1 MTKTDGS
8 LKFDTKI
15 DDSGFNSG
23 MNKIGGI
30 ATKAMTAMSTAAV
43 GLSGYAIKVGADFQ
57 AGMSEVAAISGA
69 SSDEVQKLTDKAK
82 EMGIVTK
89 FSATE
94 ASEAMKY
101 MAMAGWDA
109 SQMVSGI
116 SGVMNL
122 AAASGEELGNVSDIV
137 TDALTAFGLQAKDSA
152 HFADVLAKASS
163 SSNTNVGMMGETFKY
178 AAPLAGTLGYS
189 VEDTAV
195 AIGLMANAG
204 IKGSQAGTA
213 MRGMLSRLIKPT
225 DEVQGAMD
233 ALGITIS
240 NADGTIKP
248 FNQLMREMRS
258 AFANLT
264 DEEKAQRA
272 ASLAGQEAMSGF
284 LAIINASDSDFEK
297 LSNSINNADGTAQKM
312 ADTMNDNLK
321 GKITLLGSS
330 LEGLGIAAFEHFE
343 KPLKKAVEGAMD
355 KVNDLSHSMSSG
367 KLSKSMSKVADGF
380 GAIVETVLDLA
391 ADALPL
397 LVDGFAFLIDNGKK
411 IIPILTGIGSGMMA
425 MKGYNIVENFVT
437 PLIASFKAAKD
448 AAASFVGFG
457 YAQQAAVAY
466 GLEFNDTLTLGQ
478 AAVGL
483 LTGKIDIA
491 TAAQAAWNAVQ
502 ALSPH
507 VWLIAG
513 VAAMTAGLTGLAFAL
528 QDTNDPLFKH
538 SEAIKEA
545 KKSYEELEKSKE
557 EMITSS
563 MESINHYETL
573 KEKLETITDETGKV
587 KKGYEG
593 LATSIVGDLNEALG
607 TNIEIVD
614 GQIVKYDEA
623 MKQIDKYI
631 AKMKAS
637 AIVEAQAEQMKKI
650 EELYEQN
657 NKELAAI
664 RREKT
669 SVEKECEKK
678 EAELRKKGLTESE
691 IAKDA
696 EIGLLRG
703 ELNGYQNQEKAL
715 QEVQNGILD
724 DRATYYDNL
733 GKLESGRA
741 EDLEAINNSELAEYT
756 EQGERITKTLEEQ
769 HSEIEA
775 DIAAHEEAIK
785 NTKDTARKK
794 ILEDELEALKKQ
806 KTEKE
811 KEMKLDREQTS
822 RHLTKT
828 QVMWGEAIS
837 KVVNKANI
845 YDAMLENGL
854 NGLLGFTE
862 GLKSQKG
869 IGKVMG
875 AMGEMSI
882 AAVQTLKD
890 NLKIKSPSRVF
901 AALAKFVPEGVAVG
915 IGKAAPVALN
925 AVKTMGSA
933 MSDKM
938 LEYSKPLSEAF
949 NMNTGFQKLRNVAI
963 NRMQNA
969 EGMLLP
975 MTAAS
980 GNQQTKT
987 KLEIVDRSQNS
998 YSLVLENGA
1007 ELAHWL
1013 APHMNRELGML
1024 KG

>member
-1 MTKTDGS
+1 MTKADGS

-15 DDSGFNSG
+15 DDDGFNSG
-23 MNKIGGI
+23 MSKIGSI
-30 ATKAMTAMSTAAV
+30 ATKAMAAMSTAAV
-43 GLSGYAIKVGADFQ
+43 DLSGYAIKVGADFQ
-57 AGMSEVAAISGA
+57 AGMSEVAAISNA
-69 SSDEVQKLTDKAK
+69 SADDVQRLTDKAK

-116 SGVMNL
+116 SGIMNL
-122 AAASGEELGNVSDIV
+122 AAASGEELASVSDIV

-343 KPLKKAVEGAMD
+343 KPIKKAVEGAMD

-367 KLSKSMSKVADGF
+367 KLGRSMSKVADGF

-411 IIPILTGIGSGMMA
+411 LIPILTGIGSGMIA
-425 MKGYNIVENFVT
+425 MKGYQKYIMPFKRGFDEARLSLKLFETANNKLT
-437 PLIASFKAAKD
+437 IAQGTLNGSFKA
-448 AAASFVGFG
+448 SEILVGI
-457 YAQQAAVAY
+457 
-466 GLEFNDTLTLGQ
+466 
-478 AAVGL
+478 
-483 LTGKIDIA
+483 LTGKITLA
-491 TAAQAAWNAVQ
+491 TAAQAALNAAQ
-502 ALSPH
+502 SLSPH
-507 VWLIAG
+507 VWLVAGIAG
-513 VAAMTAGLTGLAFAL
+513 VTAGLTALAAAYG
-528 QDTNDPLFKH
+528 DTDPIFKH
-538 SEAIKEA
+538 NEAIKEA
-545 KKSYEELEKSKE
+545 KKSYEELEASKTD
-557 EMITSS
+557 MITSS
-563 MESINHYETL
+563 MESIDHYETL
-573 KEKLETITDETGKV
+573 KEKLEMITDKTGKV

-623 MKQIDKYI
+623 MDKVDQYI

-637 AIVEAQAEQMKKI
+637 AVVEAQAEQMKKA
-650 EELYEQN
+650 EDLYKEN
-657 NKELAAI
+657 NKELARI
-664 RREKT
+664 REEKAK
-669 SVEKECEKK
+669 VEDKCTKK
-678 EAELRKKGLTESE
+678 EAELRAKGLSDVEM
-691 IAKDA
+691 AKDA
-696 EIGLLRG
+696 ELGILKGK
-703 ELNGYQNQEKAL
+703 LNGYQNQEKAL
-715 QEVQNGILD
+715 QEVQNGVLD

-741 EDLEAINNSELAEYT
+741 EDLKAINNSELAEYT

-785 NTKDTARKK
+785 NTKDIARKK
-794 ILEDELEALKKQ
+794 ILEDELKDLKKQ

-811 KEMKLDREQTS
+811 KEMQVDREQTS
-822 RHLTKT
+822 NHLIKT
-828 QVMWGEAIS
+828 QIMWGEAIA
-837 KVVNKANI
+837 KVVNKASI
-845 YDAMLENGL
+845 YNAMLENGL
-854 NGLLGFTE
+854 NGLLGFAE

-875 AMGEMSI
+875 AMSEMSL
-882 AAVQTLKD
+882 AAVNAIKD

-901 AALAKFVPEGVAVG
+901 AALAEFIPEGIAVG
-915 IGKAAPVALN
+915 INKAVPVALK
-925 AVKTMGSA
+925 AVKAMGGA
-933 MSDKM
+933 MSDEMK
-938 LEYSKPLSEAF
+938 ECNNPFSDAF
-949 NMNTGFQKLRNVAI
+949 SMKSSLQKLRNVAMS
-963 NRMQNA
+963 RMQY
-969 EGMLLP
+969 
-975 MTAAS
+975 T
-980 GNQQTKT
+980 GNTTTPTNTIANSQQAKT

>member
-8 LKFDTKI
+8 LRFDTKI
-15 DDSGFNSG
+15 DDSGFSSG

-116 SGVMNL
+116 SGIMNL
-122 AAASGEELGNVSDIV
+122 AAASGEELGSVSDIV

-425 MKGYNIVENFVT
+425 MKGYQKYIMPFKKGFDEARLSLKLFETANNGLT
-437 PLIASFKAAKD
+437 IAQGTLNGSFKA
-448 AAASFVGFG
+448 SEILVG
-457 YAQQAAVAY
+457 V
-466 GLEFNDTLTLGQ
+466 
-478 AAVGL
+478 
-483 LTGKIDIA
+483 LTGKITLA
-491 TAAQAAWNAVQ
+491 TAAQSALNAAQ
-502 ALSPH
+502 SLSPH

-513 VAAMTAGLTGLAFAL
+513 IAGVTAALTTLAAAYD
-528 QDTNDPLFKH
+528 DTDPLFKH
-538 SEAIKEA
+538 NEAIKEA
-545 KKSYEELEKSKE
+545 KKSYEELETSKTD
-557 EMITSS
+557 MITSS

-623 MKQIDKYI
+623 MKQVDKYI

-637 AIVEAQAEQMKKI
+637 AVVEAQAEQMKKI

-696 EIGLLRG
+696 EMGLLRG
-703 ELNGYQNQEKAL
+703 KLNGYQNQEKAL

-811 KEMKLDREQTS
+811 KEMKLDRDQTS

-869 IGKVMG
+869 IGQVMG

-882 AAVQTLKD
+882 AAVQAFKD

-949 NMNTGFQKLRNVAI
+949 NVNTGFQKLRNVAI

-980 GNQQTKT
+980 GNQQTRT